1 MLLFT
6 SGGLGLDLGEF
17 GLVYITAVGNGP
29 FWRVSAT
36 WSVSLLP
43 RRVPAAAGPV
53 PPATP

>member
-6 SGGLGLDLGEF
+6 PGGLGLDLGEF